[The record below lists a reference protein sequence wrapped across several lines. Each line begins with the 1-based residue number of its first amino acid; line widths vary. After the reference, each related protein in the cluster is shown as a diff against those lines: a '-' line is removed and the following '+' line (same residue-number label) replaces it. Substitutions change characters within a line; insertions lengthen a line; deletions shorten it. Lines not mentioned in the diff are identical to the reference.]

1 MQFKQLFFL
10 IIPFFIAGCGGGGG
24 DPEGAADA
32 VDDSGAVL
40 AITSASTFS
49 VLENRT
55 VIATMSASKGVSWSV
70 SGTDSA
76 WIAIDPTWGYLS
88 FKAAG
93 DYEVPV
99 DDGKN
104 NTYVVTIKAQDG
116 AVGSSESV
124 TKEVTVTVTNDSTE
138 RGSIVTD
145 STFNPFERYLDVRK
159 LRLFVR
165 TGVSNTFMESIA
177 SAYEAMLMNTTAIDY
192 DLRDGLFTALNT
204 LNAYQRIGYIGPS
217 NYSGS
222 LDAQPGGS
230 YTDSAIDYI
239 WEQTGSSEADI
250 IGEVIEHLL
259 HTITAIGFNTSFNS
273 EWTWNST
280 SSQLHLA
287 MQQAISNGVYDVSSY
302 EDKKSDTE
310 AYNKITATE
319 YAYWLILAEWDYFDV
334 AGKVESGYG
343 TGNSEFNVGTSAEI
357 QTKNPLGHR
366 LYVDTVAKIL
376 SVPDKDEIRSLF

>member
-1 MQFKQLFFL
+1 MQFKQLLFL
-10 IIPFFIAGCGGGGG
+10 IFPFFMFGCGGGGG
-24 DPEGAADA
+24 DPEGPANV
-32 VDDSGAVL
+32 VDDSDAVL
-40 AITSASTFS
+40 SITSASTFS
-49 VLENRT
+49 VVENKT
-55 VIATMSASKGVSWSV
+55 AIATMSASKGVSWSV

-76 WIAIDPTWGYLS
+76 WIAINPTWGHLS

-99 DDGKN
+99 DDGKD

-116 AVGSSESV
+116 AAGATEFV

-192 DLRDGLFTALNT
+192 DLRDGFFTALNT
-204 LNAYQRIGYIGPS
+204 LNTYQRVGYIGPS

-222 LDAQPGGS
+222 IDAQPGGS
-230 YTDSAIDYI
+230 YTDNAIDYI

-259 HTITAIGFNTSFNS
+259 HTITAIGFNTAFNS

-376 SVPDKDEIRSLF
+376 SVPDKDVIRSLF